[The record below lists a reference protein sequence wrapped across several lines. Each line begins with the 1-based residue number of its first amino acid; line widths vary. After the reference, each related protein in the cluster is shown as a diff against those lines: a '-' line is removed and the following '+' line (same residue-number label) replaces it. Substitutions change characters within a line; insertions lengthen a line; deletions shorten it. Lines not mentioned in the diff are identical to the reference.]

1 MTGSLRAFLI
11 GFFLLVIF
19 GVPLTQAIVEMA
31 NGERVQALDI
41 VRRKP
46 TSANLRAY
54 EEDLRSASVFARRL
68 RPWLL
73 FAWFAAFRNPG
84 EKALVGR
91 DDWFFYKPDVRYLVE
106 SSEQARQDAFEAIIA
121 FRDQLAARGIRLLVM
136 PVPGKPSIY
145 PDRLT
150 ARANPTSGLS
160 ETRQL
165 LAALRSAGVETA
177 DLFTSFAN
185 WREQTHQAEPWYL
198 ARDTHW
204 TGHAAEMAASVVA
217 AKLLQLGWVTS
228 GSTDYRVQ
236 SIIAQRSGDVLHM
249 MSVPRLERWF
259 GPEPVRCEQVF
270 RADTREFYKDDPHS
284 PVLILGDSFLRI
296 YEFDAPK
303 SAGFI
308 AHLARRLRMPVAS
321 VVSDGGASTI
331 VRRQLSQKRD
341 LLTGK
346 KVVIWEFVER
356 DLRFGTDGWEH
367 VPLPGD
373 PDRRADMQR
382 PSRTRM

>member
-31 NGERVQALDI
+31 NGDRVQALDI

-185 WREQTHQAEPWYL
+185 WRDQTHQAEPWYL

-217 AKLLQLGWVTS
+217 AKLLQ
-228 GSTDYRVQ
+228 
-236 SIIAQRSGDVLHM
+236 
-249 MSVPRLERWF
+249 
-259 GPEPVRCEQVF
+259 
-270 RADTREFYKDDPHS
+270 
-284 PVLILGDSFLRI
+284 
-296 YEFDAPK
+296 
-303 SAGFI
+303 
-308 AHLARRLRMPVAS
+308 
-321 VVSDGGASTI
+321 
-331 VRRQLSQKRD
+331 
-341 LLTGK
+341 
-346 KVVIWEFVER
+346 
-356 DLRFGTDGWEH
+356 
-367 VPLPGD
+367 
-373 PDRRADMQR
+373 
-382 PSRTRM
+382 